1 MMYFDA
7 SRFKTLPCINDL
19 QNKSCRYQKVPW
31 CCLFIHGDDYKNK
44 NLGPYAAIAGQRAY
58 NKMIREAKEKK
69 TQVVVTEERVT
80 KEGKEEEDVVVS
92 EASIINTSPVVLPKL
107 SQDVPVVLRDII
119 TTTQVDPPQWIWPPL
134 PELEAVSYDMAVKA
148 ITEYLKERQF
158 FGVVCSICGDT
169 TDVTPHHYKCG
180 CSDYFCKNHF
190 MLVMHINVKCQNQ
203 LCPCLSPKD
212 WC

>member
-1 MMYFDA
+1 MYFDA
-7 SRFKTLPCINDL
+7 SRFKTVLCMNDL
-19 QNKSCRYQKVPW
+19 RNKSCRYQKVPW

-58 NKMIREAKEKK
+58 NKMINEARRKK
-69 TQVVVTEERVT
+69 NTQKTRAVVTE
-80 KEGKEEEDVVVS
+80 EGKEEEDVVVS
-92 EASIINTSPVVLPKL
+92 EASIVNTSPVVLPKL
-107 SQDVPVVLRDII
+107 SQVPAVLRGII
-119 TTTQVDPPQWIWPPL
+119 TTTQVESPQWIWPPL
-134 PELEAVSYDMAVKA
+134 PELEAVSYDRAVKA
-148 ITEYLKERQF
+148 ITEYHKERAEF
-158 FGVVCSICGDT
+158 VGVVCSICGDT

-203 LCPCLSPKD
+203 LCPMTT